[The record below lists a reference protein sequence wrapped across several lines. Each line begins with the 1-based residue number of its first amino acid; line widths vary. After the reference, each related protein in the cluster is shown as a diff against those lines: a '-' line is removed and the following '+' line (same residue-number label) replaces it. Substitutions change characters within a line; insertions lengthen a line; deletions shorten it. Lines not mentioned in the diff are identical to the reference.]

1 HSIRQA
7 SFSLPIEDR
16 ITLYAAMDRLPPRP
30 PRIEIAL
37 ATRHF
42 HKGAL
47 VLYAITSSYFEGNSS
62 PLALLGVS
70 RDLPGPTPSA
80 FFGIEAFFFQTR
92 FQFPLQAESQK

>member
-1 HSIRQA
+1 
-7 SFSLPIEDR
+7 
-16 ITLYAAMDRLPPRP
+16 MDRLPPRP

-47 VLYAITSSYFEGNSS
+47 VLYAITSSYFEGNSY

-70 RDLPGPTPSA
+70 RDLPGLLLVGDIKAAIAHPVSVPATPRNAAA
-80 FFGIEAFFFQTR
+80 FHQ
-92 FQFPLQAESQK
+92 